1 MFCRIIITALAL
13 VAIAACSGEKPKSAH
28 ALAIETIEHADT
40 QAVVA
45 TFFRCLAD
53 VAPTTPNGN
62 TALDLNRINTVIK
75 ACESQEEAMKAQVNA
90 TFGQKSPPRE
100 MKRSFKGLKEES
112 WKIIREKP
120 YQPPSAKLPEPS

>member
-1 MFCRIIITALAL
+1 MFCRIITTLAL

-53 VAPTTPNGN
+53 IAPTTPNGN
-62 TALDLNRINTVIK
+62 SALDLDRINKVVK

-90 TFGQKSPPRE
+90 TWGQKSSPRQ
-100 MKRSFKGLKEES
+100 MKARFKGLREES
-112 WKIIREKP
+112 WKIIRENP
-120 YQPPSAKLPEPS
+120 YQPPSVNFPEPS